1 MGKGDLF
8 ADDRDYRAEELY
20 FQHRK
25 KQKHKRRKKRMTKQR
40 QRELMAWNE
49 KFYGGKKDG

>member
-1 MGKGDLF
+1 MSNGDLF
-8 ADDRDYRAEELY
+8 AHDKEYRAEELY

-49 KFYGGKKDG
+49 KFYGGKKDE